1 MSFKL
6 SNEFMDVAP
15 FVADFTSAS
24 SSEFSVFPKSGDL
37 EPYGREGTNFVVS
50 FKPTEYG
57 KTQIGRLHITT
68 EEMMWSYEIRGTHLD
83 YIAPSDV
90 KPVVDSRL
98 DPGMEARLGRGVH
111 KNFLKANLKPKVV
124 SGRR

>member
-68 EEMMWSYEIRGTHLD
+68 EEMM
-83 YIAPSDV
+83 
-90 KPVVDSRL
+90 
-98 DPGMEARLGRGVH
+98 
-111 KNFLKANLKPKVV
+111 
-124 SGRR
+124 